1 MKKILFICFSIFFLL
16 FNTKAYGQ
24 NNGLNQLQT
33 QYLIKLDRIMK
44 DLRNSQNDVL
54 NLRSKQLEYA
64 KAENTKGYFEIKSE
78 IKRAELLQVTLEKD
92 AKDLRKD
99 ALKHYNG
106 YLPKELY
113 EEWEKREKKM
123 FADKNDYKIKNV
135 IISNELYDFYKRK
148 GLLK

>member
-33 QYLIKLDRIMK
+33 QYLIKSDNIVK

-64 KAENTKGYFEIKSE
+64 KAENTKAYFEINSE
-78 IKRAELLQVTLEKD
+78 IKRAELLQVTLEKE
-92 AKDLRKD
+92 AKDLKAD

-106 YLPKELY
+106 YLPKELD
-113 EEWEKREKKM
+113 EEWEKRERKM
-123 FADKNDYKIKNV
+123 FADKNDYTIKNV
-135 IISNELYDFYKRK
+135 IISNELYNFYKRK